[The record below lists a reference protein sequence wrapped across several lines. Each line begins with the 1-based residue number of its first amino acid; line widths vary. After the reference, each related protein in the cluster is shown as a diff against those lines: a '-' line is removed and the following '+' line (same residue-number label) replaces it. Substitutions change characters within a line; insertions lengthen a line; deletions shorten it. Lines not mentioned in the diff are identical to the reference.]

1 MLVPVIGHAFVHAY
15 RRRAQRLSERW
26 VAAGFAIGSLCF
38 FIGPFPGFVQLVGAR
53 ADAWVFFI
61 GSLFFTAAAGLE
73 LAHASIDRPNRD
85 ATWWSAAIQFVGTL
99 FFNLSTAD
107 VLLSD
112 LSAQQEDRLI
122 WAPDVFGS
130 TAFLASAILGYRA
143 STPPR
148 RMSAVNLVG
157 CIFFGISAIASYVV
171 PDTGSILDLAA
182 ANWNTALG
190 ALCFFAGAL
199 ILARHSGGTT
209 P

>member
-1 MLVPVIGHAFVHAY
+1 VLVIGHALVHTPRHAVH
-15 RRRAQRLSERW
+15 RMSERW

-38 FIGPFPGFVQLVGAR
+38 FVGPFPGFVQLVGAQ

-73 LAHASIDRPNRD
+73 LTHATIDRPARD
-85 ATWWSAAIQFVGTL
+85 ATWWSAAIQFAGTL
-99 FFNLSTAD
+99 FFNFSTAD

-122 WAPDVFGS
+122 WAPDAFGS
-130 TAFLASAILGYRA
+130 AAFLASAIIGYRA
-143 STPPR
+143 SARPR
-148 RMSAVNLVG
+148 TMAAVNLAG
-157 CIFFGISAIASYVV
+157 CLFFAISAVASYVV
-171 PDTGSILDLAA
+171 PDSGSILDLAA

-190 ALCFFAGAL
+190 ALCFFLGAL
-199 ILARHSGGTT
+199 MLARHHGGTT